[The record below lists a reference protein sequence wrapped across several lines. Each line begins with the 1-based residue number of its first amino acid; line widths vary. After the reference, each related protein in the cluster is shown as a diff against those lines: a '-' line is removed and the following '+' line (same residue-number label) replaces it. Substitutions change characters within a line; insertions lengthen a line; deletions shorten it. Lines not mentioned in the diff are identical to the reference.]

1 MLRPSP
7 PRVAVIRRVL
17 EVDRIPSAIQFDVQC
32 LEPVVA
38 LIGYRQ
44 HLHRGVVISFF
55 LALLPAVR
63 FRIQIFRMS
72 SLRDLAFFRRKA
84 LFAEPLPR
92 RVRPA
97 AEATQPVFE
106 FVPGLPAK
114 VLPAASAAQP
124 GLPPIIHLYVFRTW
138 FFIK

>member
-38 LIGYRQ
+38 LIGYRR
-44 HLHRGVVISFF
+44 HLHRGVVIPFF

-72 SLRDLAFFRRKA
+72 SLRDLTFFRRKA
-84 LFAEPLPR
+84 LFTQPLPR
-92 RVRPA
+92 RMGLV
-97 AEATQPVFE
+97 AESAQPVLF
-106 FVPGLPAK
+106 LLLSNQLWK
-114 VLPAASAAQP
+114 
-124 GLPPIIHLYVFRTW
+124 T
-138 FFIK
+138 